1 MFDSYIWDFDGT
13 LFDTYPIMLDSMMKA
28 LEDRQVVADPK
39 AVYRLLK
46 EKSSKAL
53 TEKYHLDFREFSD
66 DFHQYE
72 TLDTR
77 QPVTFDHVYDTL
89 TQLKQQGSKHYILTH
104 RTIASTR
111 ELLVKEGMLEF
122 FEENA
127 RRLALIFLPPYS
139 PQLNLMEGVWKWLKE
154 SVINNV
160 FFDHVQKIK
169 QSVRGF
175 LADVSERPL
184 EVIDRLCVRM

>member
-66 DFHQYE
+66 DFINTKRLIHAN
-72 TLDTR
+72 LS
-77 QPVTFDHVYDTL
+77 HL
-89 TQLKQQGSKHYILTH
+89 IMCMTH
-104 RTIASTR
+104 
-111 ELLVKEGMLEF
+111 
-122 FEENA
+122 
-127 RRLALIFLPPYS
+127 
-139 PQLNLMEGVWKWLKE
+139 
-154 SVINNV
+154 
-160 FFDHVQKIK
+160 
-169 QSVRGF
+169 
-175 LADVSERPL
+175 
-184 EVIDRLCVRM
+184 

>member
-39 AVYRLLK
+39 ALSIIER
-46 EKSSKAL
+46 KSSKAL

-77 QPVTFDHVYDTL
+77 QPVTFDRV
-89 TQLKQQGSKHYILTH
+89 
-104 RTIASTR
+104 
-111 ELLVKEGMLEF
+111 
-122 FEENA
+122 
-127 RRLALIFLPPYS
+127 
-139 PQLNLMEGVWKWLKE
+139 
-154 SVINNV
+154 
-160 FFDHVQKIK
+160 
-169 QSVRGF
+169 
-175 LADVSERPL
+175 
-184 EVIDRLCVRM
+184 

>member
-89 TQLKQQGSKHYILTH
+89 DLSQYLGHILVETVKPFF
-104 RTIASTR
+104 
-111 ELLVKEGMLEF
+111 LL
-122 FEENA
+122 
-127 RRLALIFLPPYS
+127 LIL
-139 PQLNLMEGVWKWLKE
+139 Q
-154 SVINNV
+154 
-160 FFDHVQKIK
+160 
-169 QSVRGF
+169 
-175 LADVSERPL
+175 
-184 EVIDRLCVRM
+184 

>member
-122 FEENA
+122 LKKTQGA
-127 RRLALIFLPPYS
+127 WHSSSSLPTAPWGRLEVAQGIGHL
-139 PQLNLMEGVWKWLKE
+139 
-154 SVINNV
+154 
-160 FFDHVQKIK
+160 DHVQKIK

-175 LADVSERPL
+175 LADVNERPL
-184 EVIDRLCVRM
+184 R